1 MTSKVGSFGCKLLGN
16 AFGKDFVSIF
26 HHNMKCDIKLMA
38 IVVQSMHHMSNRRH
52 QLMGMGMVNML
63 ISIMLLVIVMMPA
76 AAFH

>member
-1 MTSKVGSFGCKLLGN
+1 
-16 AFGKDFVSIF
+16 
-26 HHNMKCDIKLMA
+26 MKCDIKLMA